1 MQAQTLITSRM
12 LCAVLA
18 ITLCHPGR
26 VFSEEPDPLFQSDDL
41 LSITLNGPFSTLNRE
56 RDKEK
61 IYGDAQLI
69 YTDQQDT
76 EVSVDVQLQV
86 RGNYRLRKEVCRV
99 APLRIHF
106 DKPAKGTLFHKQKK
120 LKLVTQCQ
128 AGSSRNA
135 QYVLQEYLIYRM
147 FNLVTDY
154 SFKVRLTEVNYIDT
168 RKKRTTTGY
177 GFFIEDKK
185 RVGKR
190 LGLKPI
196 DLNLVKVADLDP
208 RQANLVS
215 TFQFMIGN
223 TDWSIRKGEKDEDC
237 CHNAKLLGKEGSKY
251 FPIPYDFD
259 FSGFIDA
266 SYAEPSPNM
275 PIRSVRNRYYRG
287 FCEFN
292 DLLDGT
298 LERYQAARESIYS
311 LIENLPMLTDRTSSK
326 SRKYLER
333 FYTLIGNPKAV
344 KKKLIKGC
352 R

>member
-1 MQAQTLITSRM
+1 MQAQTLITSGM

-26 VFSEEPDPLFQSDDL
+26 AIGEEPDPLFRSDDL
-41 LSITLNGPFSTLNRE
+41 LSITLSGPFSTLNKE

-61 IYGDAQLI
+61 IYGDTRLI
-69 YTDQQDT
+69 YTDQQDN
-76 EVSVDVQLQV
+76 EVSVDVQMQV
-86 RGNYRLRKEVCRV
+86 RGNYRLRKEVCRI

-128 AGSSRNA
+128 RSSRNV

-147 FNLVTDY
+147 FHLLTDY
-154 SFKVRLTEVNYIDT
+154 SFKVRLTEVVYIDT
-168 RKKRTTTGY
+168 TKKKTTTGY

-196 DLNLVKVADLDP
+196 DLHRVKVVDLDP

-223 TDWSIRKGEKDEDC
+223 TDWSILSGEKDEDC
-237 CHNAKLLGKEGSKY
+237 CHNAKLLGSEGSKY
-251 FPIPYDFD
+251 FPVPYDFD
-259 FSGFIDA
+259 FSGFINA
-266 SYAEPSPNM
+266 SYAAPGPNM
-275 PIRSVRNRYYRG
+275 PIKSVRNRFYRG
-287 FCEFN
+287 FCELN
-292 DLLDGT
+292 ELLDGT
-298 LERYQAARESIYS
+298 LERYQAAKESIYS
-311 LIENLPMLTDRTSSK
+311 LIENQPLLTDRVSSK

-333 FYTLIGNPKAV
+333 FYTLIGDPNAV
-344 KKKLIKGC
+344 KRKLIKRC